1 MIYVDDTT
9 IRQWLEKRA
18 KDEADRVFCIYEDV
32 PITYGE
38 IEEKVNRLAN
48 GFLDLGFRR
57 GDRIAI
63 MIPNHPDF
71 FFMVFAC
78 AKVGLTYIPLNTN
91 LKGANLDLLLQ
102 LSDPCALLVDES
114 FADIIAESLR
124 RVGLNNIKFIFTRG
138 NADFSETGIAHQLPF
153 SSVGADAEATP
164 PIVPGAGP
172 EDVLAISY
180 TSGTTGVPKGVLLT
194 DRMLRTC
201 AKGAAIANEAG
212 PGEVML
218 MWESFCHIGGVQM
231 ICVCLMYLSVM
242 ALLPRFSASRFWDQ
256 ARHYKATRVHYLGS
270 VLPILLKQP
279 PRADDKNHSVK
290 IAWGAGAAR
299 QVWKEFEDRF
309 GVQIHE
315 AYGMT
320 ECSSL
325 TTVCLD
331 GKIGSIGK
339 PLPYFEVRIMGDDGK
354 VVPTGELGE
363 IQVRGKQPGLI
374 LKGYFRNPEATSKC
388 LLPDGWFATGDLAYM
403 DEEGYIFFK
412 GRSKDS
418 LRINGENVSAWE
430 VERIINEYPDI
441 EECAVIGVP
450 GELGGDDMKVFIKC
464 VSGRN
469 RPNPADIAKWC
480 EPRMAKYQIP
490 RYYTFIDSFEKTE
503 SQRTKKNG
511 LSRSIDDSW
520 DRYAK

>member
-1 MIYVDDTT
+1 
-9 IRQWLEKRA
+9 
-18 KDEADRVFCIYEDV
+18 
-32 PITYGE
+32 
-38 IEEKVNRLAN
+38 
-48 GFLDLGFRR
+48 
-57 GDRIAI
+57 
-63 MIPNHPDF
+63 
-71 FFMVFAC
+71 
-78 AKVGLTYIPLNTN
+78 
-91 LKGANLDLLLQ
+91 
-102 LSDPCALLVDES
+102 
-114 FADIIAESLR
+114 
-124 RVGLNNIKFIFTRG
+124 
-138 NADFSETGIAHQLPF
+138 
-153 SSVGADAEATP
+153 
-164 PIVPGAGP
+164 
-172 EDVLAISY
+172 
-180 TSGTTGVPKGVLLT
+180 
-194 DRMLRTC
+194 
-201 AKGAAIANEAG
+201 
-212 PGEVML
+212 
-218 MWESFCHIGGVQM
+218 
-231 ICVCLMYLSVM
+231 
-242 ALLPRFSASRFWDQ
+242 
-256 ARHYKATRVHYLGS
+256 
-270 VLPILLKQP
+270 
-279 PRADDKNHSVK
+279 
-290 IAWGAGAAR
+290 
-299 QVWKEFEDRF
+299 
-309 GVQIHE
+309 
-315 AYGMT
+315 MT

-354 VVPTGELGE
+354 IVPVGKLGE
-363 IQVRGKQPGLI
+363 IQVRGKQSGLI

-430 VERIINEYPDI
+430 VERVINEYPDI

-511 LSRSIDDSW
+511 LSRSTDDSW